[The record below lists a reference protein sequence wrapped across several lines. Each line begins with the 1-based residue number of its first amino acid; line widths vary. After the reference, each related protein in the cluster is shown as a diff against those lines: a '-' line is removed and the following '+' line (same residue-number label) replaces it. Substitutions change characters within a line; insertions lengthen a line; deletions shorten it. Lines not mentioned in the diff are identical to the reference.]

1 MAFADRTGL
10 EPATS
15 AVTGRHSNQLNY
27 RSIPYSTAY
36 VVFGIAKIRGK
47 YILKQIFS
55 KKKALPIFTAKSY
68 NMPQYPNRQFLDF
81 ETPIKE
87 LYEQIDATKKLAEKN
102 PKIDYTNTLIQ
113 LEESI
118 LEKRKEITANLT
130 PWQRVQLSRHPDRPY
145 TLKYIDKMFTN
156 FVELHGDRNVKDD
169 KAMVG
174 GFAQL
179 DGETVMV
186 IGQQKGVN
194 TKMRQMRNF
203 GMANPE
209 GYRKALRLMKLAEK
223 FNKPVVALID
233 TPGAF
238 PGLEAEERGQGE
250 AIARNIYEM
259 IRLKVPVIVVIIGEG
274 ASGGALG
281 IGVGDKTLMMENTWY
296 TVISPESCS
305 SILWRSW
312 DKKEIAAEQ
321 LRLTA
326 TDMKGFGLVD
336 EIVEEPL
343 GGAHWDY
350 QEAADILK
358 GCIQKAIAEFKAK
371 DPTDRVNERINKY
384 CKMGF
389 WEESTIEN

>member
-1 MAFADRTGL
+1 
-10 EPATS
+10 
-15 AVTGRHSNQLNY
+15 
-27 RSIPYSTAY
+27 
-36 VVFGIAKIRGK
+36 
-47 YILKQIFS
+47 
-55 KKKALPIFTAKSY
+55 
-68 NMPQYPNRQFLDF
+68 MPQFPNRQFLDF
-81 ETPIKE
+81 EQPIKE
-87 LYEQIDATKKLAEKN
+87 IYEQIEETRKLAEKN
-102 PKIDYTNTLIQ
+102 AKVDYSSNITQ
-113 LEESI
+113 LEQEII
-118 LEKRKEITANLT
+118 LKRKQITDHLS

-145 TLKYIDKMFTN
+145 TLKYIDKMCHD
-156 FVELHGDRNVKDD
+156 FVELHGDRNFKDD

-174 GFAQL
+174 GFASL
-179 DGETVMV
+179 DGETVMI
-186 IGQQKGVN
+186 IGQQKGIN
-194 TKMRQMRNF
+194 TKSRQMRNF

-223 FNKPVVALID
+223 FNKPIICLID

-259 IRLKVPVIVVIIGEG
+259 IRLKVPVIIAIIGEG

-281 IGVGDKTLMMENTWY
+281 IGVGDRVLMMENTWY

-312 DKKEIAAEQ
+312 DKKETAAEQ

-336 EIVEEPL
+336 EIVPEPL

-350 QEAADILK
+350 QEAASLLKACLLRNLAMVKDIDPAQR
-358 GCIQKAIAEFKAK
+358 IQM
-371 DPTDRVNERINKY
+371 RIEKY
-384 CKMGF
+384 GKMGF
-389 WEESTIEN
+389 WEETTDA